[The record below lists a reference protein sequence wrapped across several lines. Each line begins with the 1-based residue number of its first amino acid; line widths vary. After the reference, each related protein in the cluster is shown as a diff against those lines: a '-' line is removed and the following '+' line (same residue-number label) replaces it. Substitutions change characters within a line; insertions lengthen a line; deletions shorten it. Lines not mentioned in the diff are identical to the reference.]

1 MDIVPI
7 VFLAIIGV
15 VLLIILRQS
24 RPEMA
29 LVLSIL
35 LGVLIFATVIPK
47 IGMIVATL
55 GSIASKADVGSLHLE
70 TLLKIV
76 GVAYIAEF
84 GAQVCRDAQEG
95 AIASKVEL
103 AGKVIIMALSV
114 PIVLVILDS
123 VLQLLP

>member
-1 MDIVPI
+1 MDIVAI

-35 LGVLIFATVIPK
+35 LGVLIFSTVIPK
-47 IGMIVATL
+47 IGMIVTTL
-55 GSIASKADVGSLHLE
+55 SSIAAKTDVGSLHLA

-103 AGKVIIMALSV
+103 AGKVIIMALSI

>member
-1 MDIVPI
+1 MDIVNL
-7 VFLAIIGV
+7 VLLAISGV
-15 VLLIILRQS
+15 VILVVLRQS

-29 LVLSIL
+29 LVLSVL
-35 LGVLIFATVIPK
+35 LGVLIFAAVVPK
-47 IGMIVATL
+47 IGMIVTTL
-55 GSIASKADVGSLHLE
+55 GSISTKSDIGSLHLA

-84 GAQVCRDAQEG
+84 GAQICRDAQEG

-103 AGKVIIMALSV
+103 AGKVIIMALSM
-114 PIVLVILDS
+114 PIVLIILDS

>member
-1 MDIVPI
+1 MDIVAI
-7 VFLAIIGV
+7 VFMAIIGM

-35 LGVLIFATVIPK
+35 LGVLIFATVVPK
-47 IGMIVATL
+47 IGMIVSTL
-55 GSIASKADVGSLHLE
+55 SSIADKADVGSLHLA

-95 AIASKVEL
+95 AIATKVEL
-103 AGKVIIMALSV
+103 AGKVIIMALSI

>member
-1 MDIVPI
+1 MDIVA
-7 VFLAIIGV
+7 VVLLAIVGV

-35 LGVLIFATVIPK
+35 LGVLIFATAIPR
-47 IGMIVATL
+47 ISMIVSTL
-55 GSIASKADVGSLHLE
+55 GSIASKTDVGSLHLA

-103 AGKVIIMALSV
+103 AGKVIIMALSI

>member
-1 MDIVPI
+1 MDIVAI

-47 IGMIVATL
+47 IGMIVTTL
-55 GSIASKADVGSLHLE
+55 SSIAAKTDVGSLHLA

-103 AGKVIIMALSV
+103 AGKVIIMALAI

>member
-1 MDIVPI
+1 MDIVAI
-7 VFLAIIGV
+7 VFLAIVGM

-29 LVLSIL
+29 LVLSVL
-35 LGVLIFATVIPK
+35 LGVLIFATVVPK
-47 IGMIVATL
+47 IGMVVSTL
-55 GSIASKADVGSLHLE
+55 KSIADKADVGSLHLA

-103 AGKVIIMALSV
+103 AGKVIIMALSI

>member
-1 MDIVPI
+1 MDIVAV
-7 VFLAIIGV
+7 VFLAITGL

-35 LGVLIFATVIPK
+35 LGVLIFASAIPK
-47 IGMIVATL
+47 IGMIVNAL
-55 GSIASKADVGSLHLE
+55 VSIAERADVGSLHLA

-76 GVAYIAEF
+76 GVAYITEF
-84 GAQVCRDAQEG
+84 GAQICRDAQEG

-103 AGKVIIMALSV
+103 AGKVIIMALSI
-114 PIVLVILDS
+114 PIVLVILDT

>member
-1 MDIVPI
+1 MDIVGV
-7 VFLAIIGV
+7 VFLAITGL

-35 LGVLIFATVIPK
+35 LGILIFATAIPK
-47 IGMIVATL
+47 IGMIVSAL
-55 GSIASKADVGSLHLE
+55 GSIAARADIGSLHLA

-76 GVAYIAEF
+76 GVAYITEF
-84 GAQVCRDAQEG
+84 GAQICRDAQEG

-103 AGKVIIMALSV
+103 AGKVIIMALSI
-114 PIVLVILDS
+114 PIVLVILDT

>member
-1 MDIVPI
+1 MDIVAI
-7 VFLAIIGV
+7 VFLAVIGV
-15 VLLIILRQS
+15 VLLMILRQT
-24 RPEMA
+24 RPELA
-29 LVLSIL
+29 LLLSLL
-35 LGVLIFATVIPK
+35 LGVLIFATAIPR
-47 IGMIVATL
+47 ITMIVNTL
-55 GSIASKADVGSLHLE
+55 GSIASKTDVGSLHLS

-103 AGKVIIMALSV
+103 AGKVIIMALSI

-123 VLQLLP
+123 VMQLLP

>member
-1 MDIVPI
+1 M
-7 VFLAIIGV
+7 V
-15 VLLIILRQS
+15 VS
-24 RPEMA
+24 
-29 LVLSIL
+29 
-35 LGVLIFATVIPK
+35 
-47 IGMIVATL
+47 TL
-55 GSIASKADVGSLHLE
+55 KSIADKADVGSLHLA

-103 AGKVIIMALSV
+103 AGKVIIMALSI

>member
-103 AGKVIIMALSV
+103 AGKVIIMALSI

>member
-1 MDIVPI
+1 MDIVAI
-7 VFLAIIGV
+7 VFLAIVGM

-29 LVLSIL
+29 LVLSVL
-35 LGVLIFATVIPK
+35 LGVLIFATVVPK
-47 IGMIVATL
+47 IGMVVSTL
-55 GSIASKADVGSLHLE
+55 KSIADKADVGSLHLA

-103 AGKVIIMALSV
+103 AGKIIIMALSI

>member
-1 MDIVPI
+1 MN
-7 VFLAIIGV
+7 IIGV
-15 VLLIILRQS
+15 VLLAIVGVIILIILRQS

-35 LGVLIFATVIPK
+35 LGILIFASAIPT
-47 IGMIVATL
+47 IGMIVTTL
-55 GSIASKADVGSLHLE
+55 GNIAAKTDIGSLHLD

-84 GAQVCRDAQEG
+84 GAQICRDAQEG

-103 AGKVIIMALSV
+103 AGKVIIMALSI
-114 PIVLVILDS
+114 PIILVILDS

>member
-1 MDIVPI
+1 MDIVAI
-7 VFLAIIGV
+7 VFLAVVGV
-15 VLLIILRQS
+15 VLLIILRQT
-24 RPEMA
+24 RPELA
-29 LVLSIL
+29 LLLSLL
-35 LGVLIFATVIPK
+35 LGVLIFATAVPR
-47 IGMIVATL
+47 IGMIVNTL
-55 GSIASKADVGSLHLE
+55 GSIAGKTEVGSLHLS

-84 GAQVCRDAQEG
+84 GAQICRDAQEG
-95 AIASKVEL
+95 AIATKVEL